1 MLEIS
6 YVKRQGKRFF
16 PITHRKAIV
25 GLASN
30 TLVLSES
37 IDIDVDINAD
47 GEPITINPL
56 VQEAIN
62 NLNKRC
68 DTIDTT
74 LLYKADSGTDGVAT
88 SAHKLET
95 PRKITLS
102 GSVTGNVDFDGS
114 DNVTINTSTN
124 HTHSY
129 AGSSSAGGAANSAL
143 KLTNVRNIA
152 LSGAIT
158 GNANFDGS
166 GNINISTSVN
176 HTHAAS
182 AVTAG
187 TFGGA
192 VYHNQS
198 AANSVGSAQIR
209 NIYGG
214 TGGISSLT
222 TGTVYLQYS

>member
-56 VQEAIN
+56 VQKALDD
-62 NLNKRC
+62 LNKRC
-68 DTIDTT
+68 DTIDNT
-74 LLYKADSGTDGVAT
+74 LLYKADSGLDGVAT
-88 SAHKLET
+88 SAHKLHT
-95 PRKITLS
+95 PRTIALT
-102 GSVTGNVDFDGS
+102 GSVTGFVVFDGS
-114 DNVTINTSTN
+114 DNVTLNTSTN

-129 AGSSSAGGAANSAL
+129 AGSTEAGGAANSAL
-143 KLTNVRNIA
+143 KLTRARNIA
-152 LSGAIT
+152 ISGAVT

-176 HTHAAS
+176 HTHAAN

-187 TFGGA
+187 TFAGA